1 MYVDDRD
8 LKGCLKRGAARIELC
23 REKERERGSV
33 CIYIVFS
40 RESFWEICQL
50 MVLENK
56 QVIYI
61 DYKKEKK
68 IEDRVLKYVQIQLR
82 FARFSIEKRIRL

>member
-56 QVIYI
+56 QVIY
-61 DYKKEKK
+61 
-68 IEDRVLKYVQIQLR
+68 
-82 FARFSIEKRIRL
+82 RL

>member
-8 LKGCLKRGAARIELC
+8 LKGCLKRGAARIELW

-33 CIYIVFS
+33 YNIVFS

-56 QVIYI
+56 QVIY
-61 DYKKEKK
+61 
-68 IEDRVLKYVQIQLR
+68 
-82 FARFSIEKRIRL
+82 RL

>member
-50 MVLENK
+50 MMLENK

-68 IEDRVLKYVQIQLR
+68 NRRQSFKVRSNPIKIRQL
-82 FARFSIEKRIRL
+82 LD

>member
-33 CIYIVFS
+33 CIEYLQY
-40 RESFWEICQL
+40 SFFAGIFL
-50 MVLENK
+50 GNLS
-56 QVIYI
+56 I
-61 DYKKEKK
+61 DG
-68 IEDRVLKYVQIQLR
+68 
-82 FARFSIEKRIRL
+82 A